1 MKLKKTIRLIFGT
14 AALTITLPSFAL
26 FTYHTLLDWYLLD
39 NVTQEIMKNKDKV
52 SEKEM
57 NYLLSR
63 ELSHRINVAATGTWT
78 LMTAII
84 GLQAVSLITKNDDKN

>member
-1 MKLKKTIRLIFGT
+1 MFGISALI
-14 AALTITLPSFAL
+14 ISLPSFVL

-39 NVTQEIMKNKDKV
+39 NVTQEIMKNKDTM

-63 ELSHRINVAATGTWT
+63 ELSHRINVAAAGTWT
-78 LMTAII
+78 LMTAI
-84 GLQAVSLITKNDDKN
+84 LAYKQHL